1 MHTGKNLYNDRATE
15 KAKVISRNKAGARS
29 LENAEAKEKA
39 GDRSLENAEGRGK
52 DIEKG
57 KKVPEMDKSKAKST
71 DTQKENKVPGKDWN
85 KVQDMD
91 KSKDENKHRNI
102 DKNKDRS
109 ESPDKI
115 IDKSREKSGNRKEN
129 THKGRHN
136 FALVVLVFIMLFTI
150 QFATVLFALLMLFIL
165 VQTNVITMEWV
176 GNLNTG
182 RVILLVAVVDT
193 AIGLIVVFTATAV
206 PLKPVNNLI
215 NQINRLASGDFQARL
230 QFGRILASYPTFAKL
245 TDSFNKMAEELGN
258 TEVLRNDF
266 VNNFSHEFKTPIV
279 SIAGFA
285 KVLKR
290 GNLTREQQLEYLD
303 VIEAESLRLSSIAT
317 NVLNLARIENQ
328 TILTDVTEFNLSEQ
342 IRYCILVLEHKWAP
356 KGLNWKLDF
365 EEHVIRAGEE
375 LLKHVWINLIDNAV
389 KFSGEGETIEI
400 RLLDKGDSI
409 LVSVIDFG
417 PEIPEESKDKI
428 FRKFYQA
435 DESHS
440 SEGSGVGLAVVKR
453 VVELHGGTVRAEK
466 MRGGA
471 CFVVEL
477 PKIV

>member
-1 MHTGKNLYNDRATE
+1 MRRHTEAGVKKERRYIKRKNGQKKKEINKRIHTKKKKEINKENIKEINRE
-15 KAKVISRNKAGARS
+15 KKKSKESNKEENK
-29 LENAEAKEKA
+29 LEN
-39 GDRSLENAEGRGK
+39 RQ
-52 DIEKG
+52 KG
-57 KKVPEMDKSKAKST
+57 K
-71 DTQKENKVPGKDWN
+71 
-85 KVQDMD
+85 
-91 KSKDENKHRNI
+91 
-102 DKNKDRS
+102 
-109 ESPDKI
+109 
-115 IDKSREKSGNRKEN
+115 
-129 THKGRHN
+129 HN
-136 FALVVLVFIMLFTI
+136 FALGVLVFIMLFII
-150 QFATVLFALLMLFIL
+150 QFTTVLFALLMLFIL

-193 AIGLIVVFTATAV
+193 VIGLIVVFTATAI

-230 QFGRILASYPTFAKL
+230 QFGRILASYPTFVKL

-317 NVLNLARIENQ
+317 NILNLTRIENQ
-328 TILTDVTEFNLSEQ
+328 TILTDVSEFNLSEQ
-342 IRYCILVLEHKWAP
+342 IRYCILLLEHKWAP

-365 EEHVIRAGEE
+365 EEHKIRAGEE
-375 LLKHVWINLIDNAV
+375 LLKHVWINLIDNAI
-389 KFSGEGETIEI
+389 KFSGDNETIEI
-400 RLLDKGDSI
+400 RLLDQGNTI
-409 LVSVIDFG
+409 TVSVIDFG
-417 PEIPEESKDKI
+417 AEIPKEAMDKI

-453 VVELHGGTVRAEK
+453 VVELHGGTVRADGME
-466 MRGGA
+466 GGA
-471 CFVVEL
+471 CLVVEL
-477 PKIV
+477 PKNIMA